1 MSRLYIIGN
10 GFDIAHGIP
19 SKYSDFRDYCER
31 NIPEMYMKLSRYYGN
46 QIDDLW
52 SRFEENMPSISQNA
66 IFDWA
71 TINNPDWN
79 QNMNGYYRFINE
91 IRNEVDY
98 VDTIKTDFT
107 EWIQS
112 IELANVHR
120 LYHLLLEDSLFMA
133 FNYTLTLEN
142 VYQVNP
148 DQVLHIHG
156 CVRGNFPQLILG
168 HNMQDAEINDI
179 FTSEVEI
186 QQEACSE
193 VASLVKGWRKD
204 TQAVIAENE
213 DFFSLLA
220 DITDV
225 YVLGHSMADVDLP
238 YFEHV
243 RDIVNEGAIWH
254 ISYYGDN
261 DRQGKELVAGRL
273 DLRSFEL
280 IQLDDLRRARE
291 GELF

>member
-19 SKYSDFRDYCER
+19 SKYSDFRDYCKR
-31 NIPEMYMKLSRYYGN
+31 NIPEMYEKLSRYYGDQFEN
-46 QIDDLW
+46 LW
-52 SRFEENMPSISQNA
+52 SSFEENMPSISQNA

-71 TINNPDWN
+71 TINNPNWN
-79 QNMNGYYRFINE
+79 QNWDGYYRFIDE

-107 EWIQS
+107 EWIQT
-112 IELANVHR
+112 IDLANVHR
-120 LYHLLLEDSLFMA
+120 QYRLSLEDSLFMT

-148 DQVLHIHG
+148 NQVLHLHG
-156 CVRGNFPQLILG
+156 CVRGEFPQLILG
-168 HNMQDAEINDI
+168 HNKQDAEINDI
-179 FTSEVEI
+179 FTSEDDIEH
-186 QQEACSE
+186 EACSE
-193 VASLVKGWRKD
+193 VANLVKGWRKD

-213 DFFSLLA
+213 AFFGNLA
-220 DITDV
+220 DVTDV

-243 RDIVNEGAIWH
+243 RDFVNEGATWH
-254 ISYYGDN
+254 ISYYGAN
-261 DRQGKELVAGRL
+261 DRQGKERVADRL
-273 DLRSFEL
+273 DLHNFEL
-280 IQLDDLRRARE
+280 IQLDDLRRAKE